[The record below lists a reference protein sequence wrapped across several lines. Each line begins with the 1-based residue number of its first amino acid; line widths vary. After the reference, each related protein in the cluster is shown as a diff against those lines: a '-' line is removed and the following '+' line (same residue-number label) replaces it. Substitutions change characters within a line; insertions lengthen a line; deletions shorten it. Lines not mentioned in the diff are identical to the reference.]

1 RFEDAYRSVAG
12 EPLGQPV
19 FYGLQILVG
28 GGVIFS
34 SVPEEARRELEA
46 GRDGVDM
53 ALETWEQFRSVGI
66 NAVYL
71 VPPILKGGARDYE
84 AARRFLERVH

>member
-1 RFEDAYRSVAG
+1 M
-12 EPLGQPV
+12 GQSV

-34 SVPEEARRELEA
+34 SVPEDVRRELGA

-53 ALETWEQFRSVGI
+53 ALEAWEQFRAAGI
-66 NAVYL
+66 GAVYL
-71 VPPILKGGARDYE
+71 VPPILRGGARDYE
-84 AARRFLERVH
+84 AARRFLKRVR